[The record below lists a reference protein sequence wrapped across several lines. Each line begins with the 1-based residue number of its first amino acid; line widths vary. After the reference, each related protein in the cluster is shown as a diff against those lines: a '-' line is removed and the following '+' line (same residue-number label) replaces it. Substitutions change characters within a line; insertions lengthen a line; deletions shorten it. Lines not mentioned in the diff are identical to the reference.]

1 MVDTLLLAIK
11 RMAWCSRVL
20 HNLDTSNNL
29 GLTGHLGNVDTLASM
44 ITLVMAG
51 PMRDSEEV
59 MVTSLDALNFALIV
73 MLDILNKVVVVK
85 GPDMEFQQE
94 GVRSMT

>member
-1 MVDTLLLAIK
+1 MLAIK
-11 RMAWCSRVL
+11 RMAWCRSVL

-29 GLTGHLGNVDTLASM
+29 GLTGHLGNVDTLVSM

-51 PMRDSEEV
+51 PMQDSEEV
-59 MVTSLDALNFALIV
+59 MVTRLDALNFALIV
-73 MLDILNKVVVVK
+73 MLDILDKVVVMK

>member
-1 MVDTLLLAIK
+1 MVDILLLAIK
-11 RMAWCSRVL
+11 RMAWCRSVL

-29 GLTGHLGNVDTLASM
+29 GLIGHLGNVDTLVM
-44 ITLVMAG
+44 ITFVMAG
-51 PMRDSEEV
+51 PIRDREEV

-73 MLDILNKVVVVK
+73 MLDILDKVVVVK

-94 GVRSMT
+94 DVRSMT